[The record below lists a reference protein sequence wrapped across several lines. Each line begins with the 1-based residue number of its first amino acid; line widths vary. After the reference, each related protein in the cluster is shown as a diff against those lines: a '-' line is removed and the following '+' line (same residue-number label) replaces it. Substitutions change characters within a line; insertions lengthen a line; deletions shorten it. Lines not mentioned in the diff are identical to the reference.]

1 MCKQQ
6 GSLML
11 LKTFGPQKITC
22 LMKKFPQKL
31 PKIIIMNYKCNMG
44 NVGNLINLTLLNVHI
59 YTRQDGKYDKDPNG
73 NMYAQ

>member
-1 MCKQQ
+1 
-6 GSLML
+6 
-11 LKTFGPQKITC
+11 
-22 LMKKFPQKL
+22 MKKFPQKL

-44 NVGNLINLTLLNVHI
+44 NVGNLINLTLLNVHV